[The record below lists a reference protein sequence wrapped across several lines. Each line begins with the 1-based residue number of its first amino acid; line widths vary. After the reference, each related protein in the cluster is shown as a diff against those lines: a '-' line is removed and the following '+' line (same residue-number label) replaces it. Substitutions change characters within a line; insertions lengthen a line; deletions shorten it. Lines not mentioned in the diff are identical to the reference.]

1 MVRIKFFLYLT
12 SHAKKSRVLV
22 ALLLP
27 IILTIRI
34 ALSRVLKKGIE
45 KPSPLFLRVKKTV
58 RVRTP
63 LFLFFLKKG
72 LMPKQTSSLP
82 KNSLKTN
89 SDPFTSLKTN
99 SGPFRSLQMI
109 VRSPFIHDQD
119 MIKTSES
126 KNLIL

>member
-12 SHAKKSRVLV
+12 SHARKSRVLV
-22 ALLLP
+22 ALPLP
-27 IILTIRI
+27 ILTIRI
-34 ALSRVLKKGIE
+34 ALSRPPKKGIE
-45 KPSPLFLRVKKTV
+45 KPSPLFLRVKKSV
-58 RVRTP
+58 RVQTP

-72 LMPKQTSSLP
+72 LMPKRTSSLP

-109 VRSPFIHDQD
+109 VRSAFIHDQD
-119 MIKTSES
+119 MIKTSEL
-126 KNLIL
+126 KNLIF

>member
-12 SHAKKSRVLV
+12 SHARKSRVLV

-27 IILTIRI
+27 ILTIRI
-34 ALSRVLKKGIE
+34 ALSCPPKKRDR

-119 MIKTSES
+119 MIKTSEL